1 MFSFNFI
8 NYIPMWS
15 PAIPLCL
22 WLKFFLINWLLALA
36 KSFGGIHLIA
46 MGEVFYQPV
55 SMVLCLQFHDNFASQ
70 CCHISLEWRLKKV
83 MTL

>member
-1 MFSFNFI
+1 
-8 NYIPMWS
+8 
-15 PAIPLCL
+15 
-22 WLKFFLINWLLALA
+22 
-36 KSFGGIHLIA
+36 LIA